1 MDFAKSQQYI
11 AEHKAETIKN
21 ICRFFGADTL
31 LFWSEDS
38 DLSEYQKKYWLP
50 LLLKLRKEFAL
61 DLPITTDLTLSEN
74 AQDIQ
79 KFTALLQKMSD
90 KELTGC
96 FLAAAELK
104 SVLLGL
110 LLSKQKIGAAE
121 AFQAAYLEEIYQ
133 NKFWGEDAAALNAR
147 QKSKEILESIEGYL
161 KS

>member
-11 AEHKAETIKN
+11 SEHRTETIKN

-31 LFWSEDS
+31 LFWSENA
-38 DLSEYQKKYWLP
+38 DLSAYQNQYWSP
-50 LLLKLRKEFAL
+50 LLQKLRKEFEL
-61 DLPITTDLTLSEN
+61 TLPTTTDLTLPEN
-74 AQDIQ
+74 ERDVQ
-79 KFTALLQKMSD
+79 KFSALLQKMSD

-96 FLAAAELK
+96 FLVASELK

-147 QKSKEILESIEGYL
+147 QKSKEALKSIEEYL